1 MWRSV
6 FGVGRWEIRNMNYRH
21 SFHAGNVA
29 DVFKHVVL
37 VLVLRALHKKETP
50 FCVVDTHAGSGV
62 YDLERPG
69 EFEQGIGLIWPE
81 RMKWLALADYFTVI
95 KKLNGKEGIKYYPG
109 SPFIIREYLRPQD
122 RAVFMELQPGEYV
135 NLKTNFS
142 GMKNISIHHVDA
154 WGAVKAFVPPAENRG
169 VVLIDPPFEA
179 VNEYDNVVAV
189 LRQGAKQWRNGI
201 YMVWY
206 PFKSRM
212 TVHKFHQAVR
222 ALKMEAQAIE
232 FMTLPDDVENRL
244 NGSGIVLVNAP
255 WGVMDALRELLPPL
269 AGRMA
274 GASEKTEVRFID
286 LRGSYTA

>member
-1 MWRSV
+1 
-6 FGVGRWEIRNMNYRH
+6 MNYRH

-29 DVFKHVVL
+29 DVFKHIVL
-37 VLVLRALHKKETP
+37 VFVLRALHKKGTP

-62 YDLERPG
+62 YQLERPG
-69 EFEQGIGLIWPE
+69 EFEHGIGLIWSE
-81 RMKWLALADYFTVI
+81 RGRWLALADYLSVI
-95 KKLNGKEGIKYYPG
+95 EKLNGKGEIKYYPG

-135 NLKTNFS
+135 NLKTNFT
-142 GMKNISIHHVDA
+142 GIKNISVHHVDA
-154 WGAVKAFVPPAENRG
+154 WSALKAFVPPRENRG

-179 VNEYDNVVAV
+179 VNEFDNVVAA
-189 LRQGAKQWRNGI
+189 LRQGAKHWRNGI

-222 ALKMEAQAIE
+222 ALKVEAQAIE

-244 NGSGIVLVNAP
+244 NGGGIVLVNAP
-255 WGVMDALRELLPPL
+255 WGVMDALHEILLPL
-269 AGRMA
+269 AARMA
-274 GASEKTEVRFID
+274 GVSGKPEVRFVD
-286 LRGSYTA
+286 L

>member
-1 MWRSV
+1 
-6 FGVGRWEIRNMNYRH
+6 MNYRH

-37 VLVLRALHKKETP
+37 VLVLRALHKKDTP

-62 YDLERPG
+62 YQLERLG

-81 RMKWLALADYFTVI
+81 RERWPVLADYLSVI
-95 KKLNGKEGIKYYPG
+95 EKLNGKAGIKYYPG

-135 NLKTNFS
+135 NLKTNFN
-142 GMKNISIHHVDA
+142 GIKNISVHHVDA
-154 WGAVKAFVPPAENRG
+154 WSSFKAFVPLRENRG
-169 VVLIDPPFEA
+169 MVLMDPPFEA
-179 VNEYDNVVAV
+179 ANEFDNVVAA
-189 LRQGAKQWRNGI
+189 LKQGARHWRNGI

-212 TVHKFHQAVR
+212 MVRKFHQAVR

-244 NGSGIVLVNAP
+244 NGSSIVLINAP
-255 WGVMDALRELLPPL
+255 WGVMDALRELLSPL
-269 AGRMA
+269 AVGLA
-274 GASEKTEVRFID
+274 GASGKPEVRFVD